1 VPTKTVRVA
10 ILDDHQS
17 IIDGY
22 TYRLKNTANIELVAT
37 ALYGEQLLSMLRRNS
52 VDVLLIDLSV
62 QTSAHEPAPYPVLRT
77 IPQVLQEFP
86 DLKVLVVSMYTGP
99 GLMRTIMEVGVS
111 GYITKDDHEALK
123 NLGKIVLSA
132 SDGDIYFSQ
141 EAHRL
146 YREYEKIR
154 TGDLLTLGRPRSFRC
169 ALHPDMSTSE
179 LAGCWLSPIS
189 TARNLLSS
197 AYLRLGFIRASRRS
211 KKRASWDI
219 QPHPPGTSE

>member
-77 IPQVLQEFP
+77 SRKPQEFP
-86 DLKVLVVSMYTGP
+86 DLKVLECRCTP
-99 GLMRTIMEVGVS
+99 TRPDATIMELGVS
-111 GYITKDDHEALK
+111 GYICKTTMKL
-123 NLGKIVLSA
+123 
-132 SDGDIYFSQ
+132 
-141 EAHRL
+141 
-146 YREYEKIR
+146 
-154 TGDLLTLGRPRSFRC
+154 
-169 ALHPDMSTSE
+169 
-179 LAGCWLSPIS
+179 
-189 TARNLLSS
+189 
-197 AYLRLGFIRASRRS
+197 
-211 KKRASWDI
+211 
-219 QPHPPGTSE
+219 